1 MKIGIE
7 LNNIVRDINGQILK
21 YFKKDIKKDYDDKNV
36 DLNVL
41 NISETLPFKSGKAR
55 KTFLYIDYPYE
66 IFGCAKNMHRN
77 LQVRLTDWID
87 SLNKRDE
94 EQCELTHF
102 SLKEDALTIQST
114 YYFLSKTGTRVREMY
129 FPKDGKDMWNICDVL
144 ITTDERIV
152 KTKPSNKVVV
162 LIKKNDNAELIKH
175 ADLVYDNLLDLMD
188 DTDFYD
194 KVQNIRYQKSSLWNK
209 VVYTVK
215 HIF

>member
-41 NISETLPFKSGKAR
+41 NISETLPFKSDKAR

-87 SLNKRDE
+87 SLNNRDE

-162 LIKKNDNAELIKH
+162 LIKKNDNSELIKH